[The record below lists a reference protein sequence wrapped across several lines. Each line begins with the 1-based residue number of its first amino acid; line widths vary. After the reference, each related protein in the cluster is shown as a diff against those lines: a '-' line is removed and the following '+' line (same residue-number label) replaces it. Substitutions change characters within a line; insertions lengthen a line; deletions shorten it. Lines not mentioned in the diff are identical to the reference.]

1 MKILLFIIT
10 LLTCNILS
18 AQRPHGIYV
27 SPKDYQPFFNYNTD
41 GLVEALGDT
50 TTLYLKRKK
59 AFGEYVFDL
68 QDSTVQFWAKGQ
80 LISESEIF
88 HIAGHADTLWHIRAI
103 PKDTSGTEVTDIV
116 VKYFLFVQPL
126 WDKITFI
133 VWWYDPYENILKG
146 EISKKVYTQYLM
158 RNK

>member
-50 TTLYLKRKK
+50 STLYLKRKK

-80 LISESEIF
+80 LISESKIY
-88 HIAGHADTLWHIRAI
+88 HIAGQSYGYRSLVEPELDVDFNVKGTLNISLLKEI
-103 PKDTSGTEVTDIV
+103 TLLK
-116 VKYFLFVQPL
+116 LF
-126 WDKITFI
+126 
-133 VWWYDPYENILKG
+133 
-146 EISKKVYTQYLM
+146 
-158 RNK
+158 